1 MLTSNMLNNEKA
13 RSLKNFVYGL
23 SVGVAALF
31 SPAGSAAGFDANPFA
46 RSPNVVKESGQSKTS
61 ILPFGPDVKGLLVRS
76 ETLSRCDCL
85 LIWNGAQ
92 WNEDLFFLTQGR
104 EVLKANGF
112 YRPYNHSPKAYQV
125 HVEQKD
131 WLSVKK
137 QVQYVK
143 AFPTRQAGSL
153 EVLQLDSPHAPFVYV
168 QMNEA
173 NGFKIY
179 RLPSPEDEALSIN
192 AWLKQARMEEDQS
205 KLTLFLTYELY
216 QVGTGQDSSNYT
228 VQYQFNDR
236 VWQASGNN

>member
-1 MLTSNMLNNEKA
+1 MLNNGKA

-23 SVGVAALF
+23 TFGIAVFF
-31 SPAGSAAGFDANPFA
+31 SPAGSAADFDANPFA
-46 RSPNVVKESGQSKTS
+46 KSPNVVKESRQSKTS
-61 ILPFGPDVKGLLVRS
+61 ILPFGPEVKGLLVRS
-76 ETLSRCDCL
+76 ETLPRCDCL
-85 LIWNGAQ
+85 LVWNGVQ
-92 WNEDLFFLTQGR
+92 WNEDLYFLTQGH

-112 YRPYNHSPKAYQV
+112 YRPYNHSLEAYQV

-137 QVQYVK
+137 QAQYVK
-143 AFPTRQAGSL
+143 AFSTRQAGTL

-179 RLPSPEDEALSIN
+179 RLRSPEDEALSIN
-192 AWLKQARMEEDQS
+192 AWLKQARLEEDQS
-205 KLTLFLTYELY
+205 KLVLFLTYELY

-228 VQYQFNDR
+228 VKYQFKDR
-236 VWQASGNN
+236 IWQVSGDN